1 MKRGIWSAA
10 AAYVMW
16 GLFPLYWHALEGVP
30 ALELIMHRIIWSCLL
45 LGLVLVVTKQGRTL
59 ARLASAPKVL
69 GIYSVAAVLV
79 SVNWFTYVWAVNE
92 GFVVETSLGYFINP
106 LISVLFGVVLL
117 RERLRPG
124 QWVAVGMAGS
134 GVAYLTLV
142 YGQLPWI
149 ALTLAVTFALY
160 GLVKKLAPLNSV
172 QGLAL
177 ETGLLSLPAVAYVAF
192 FAGAPGGAL
201 LNSSATTV
209 ALLVGAGVA
218 TTAPLLLFASASRRI
233 PLVWI
238 GLLQYIAPTI
248 QFALGILVFHETMT
262 AERLVGFSAVWL
274 ALAIFAVEGALSHR
288 ATLVPAQAE

>member
-1 MKRGIWSAA
+1 MKRGVWSAV

-16 GLFPLYWHALEGVP
+16 GLFPLYWAALAHVP

-45 LGLVLVVTKQGRTL
+45 LGVVLAVTRQGGSL
-59 ARLASAPKVL
+59 LSSVAKPKVL

-79 SVNWFTYVWAVNE
+79 SVNWFTYVWAVNA

-106 LISVLFGVVLL
+106 LISVVFGVVLL
-117 RERLRPG
+117 RERLRPA
-124 QWVAVGMAGS
+124 QWVAVGMAAS
-134 GVAYLTLV
+134 GVIYLTVV
-142 YGQLPWI
+142 YGSLPWI

-160 GLVKKLAPLNSV
+160 GLVKKLAPLGAV

-177 ETGLLSLPAVAYVAF
+177 ETGLLFFPAVAYLAL
-192 FAGAPGGAL
+192 FAGAAGGEFVT
-201 LNSSATTV
+201 SSATTI

-218 TTAPLLLFASASRRI
+218 TTLPLLLFSSASRRI

-248 QFALGILVFHETMT
+248 QFALGILVFREVMT

-274 ALAIFAVEGALSHR
+274 ALAIFAVEGALARR
-288 ATLVPAQAE
+288 ATLVPAGVE